1 MNILFL
7 SILADYL
14 VPKIQLRLSPEQKTK
29 IHFFDELNIPPEQAD
44 IIFMDYSI
52 IEYSELF
59 YEMLKSKKKVVLL
72 INEDHY
78 NEINKILYETGV
90 NHLFCVSENSLDLN
104 YISDISEFIQNWS
117 QERNTANIMPV
128 PKHVTTTKII
138 SSKNVD
144 LSIENLLKGHDFTN
158 CFDGLPS
165 LITNILD
172 EALSN
177 ALFNAPVDKAGIYL
191 YRNHCRSEIVK
202 AIPGKEVEVS
212 LLTDDKDTVIS
223 IKDFYGTL
231 TENNLFD
238 YPPAFGEERKKDM
251 RLGMYLIFRYG
262 HKYLINVSQGSYT
275 ENIIV
280 IENSRRF
287 KNYDLRERSF
297 HFFIKEQKIL

>member
-14 VPKIQLRLSPEQKTK
+14 VPKIQEKLTSEQRKKT
-29 IHFFDELNIPPEQAD
+29 HFFDELTIPPEQAD
-44 IIFMDYSI
+44 IIFMDYSLS
-52 IEYSELF
+52 EYKDLF
-59 YEMLKSKKKVVLL
+59 YEILKSKKKVVIL

-90 NHLFCVSENSLDLN
+90 NHLFCVSENPLELN
-104 YISDISEFIQNWS
+104 FISDISEFIQNWS
-117 QERNTANIMPV
+117 KERTSTNIMPA
-128 PKHVTTTKII
+128 PKHVTTTKMI
-138 SSKNVD
+138 SSKNLD
-144 LSIENLLKGHDFTN
+144 MILADLLKGHDFSN

-165 LITNILD
+165 LINNILD

-177 ALFNAPVDKAGIYL
+177 ALFNAPVDANGNYL
-191 YRNHCRSEIVK
+191 HRNHSRSEVVT

-212 LLTDDKDTVIS
+212 LLTDEKNTVIS
-223 IKDFYGTL
+223 IKDFYGSL
-231 TENNLFD
+231 TENNIFD
-238 YPPAFGEERKKDM
+238 YPPLVGEERKEGM

-262 HKYLINVSQGSYT
+262 HKYLINVSQGKYT

-297 HFFIKEQKIL
+297 HFFIKEQNSL